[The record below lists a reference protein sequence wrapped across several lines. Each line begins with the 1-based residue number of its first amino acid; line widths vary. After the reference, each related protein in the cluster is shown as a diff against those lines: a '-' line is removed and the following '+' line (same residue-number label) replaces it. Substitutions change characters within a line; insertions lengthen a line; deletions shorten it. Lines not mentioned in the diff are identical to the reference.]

1 VERVALVG
9 EVLRIEHVIQVISIH
24 AVDRDA
30 ECARG
35 HPLVRDAVEDPEL
48 ARGCVPARH
57 ATGYQDDPFDL
68 RPVHRHG
75 DLLGEIDVYPVLA
88 RAHVSRYRHRDNLF
102 IASIITVVGAY
113 PSSERQCQARR
124 GQQ

>member
-1 VERVALVG
+1 VERVAEVG
-9 EVLRIEHVIQVISIH
+9 EVLRVENVVEVITVH
-24 AVDRDA
+24 AVYRDA

-48 ARGCVPARH
+48 PGGRVPARH
-57 ATGYQDDPFDL
+57 ASGYQDDPLDL
-68 RPVHRHG
+68 GPVHRHG

-113 PSSERQCQARR
+113 PASERQCQARR